1 MGELDE
7 VSRSIGLLQGK
18 VESVESSQKA
28 IFEKLE
34 TIHAEQTNQKVH
46 TAKLS
51 GKVGFVTAIVT
62 YGLFEGMRLYIRS
75 NGGN

>member
-7 VSRSIGLLQGK
+7 VSRSIGKLQGK
-18 VESVESSQKA
+18 MEGIESTQTA
-28 IFEKLE
+28 IFNKLE

-51 GKVGFVTAIVT
+51 SKVGFFTAIIT
-62 YGLFEGMRLYIRS
+62 YGIFEGIRYWMRS
-75 NGGN
+75 HGVN